1 MATKRSENTLGCLA
15 IACERASPASTSWR
29 TAVIACLSLGAS
41 VCSSSTY
48 SARSSERP
56 LEIMVAS
63 WRAMTVTWRDLR
75 PR

>member
-1 MATKRSENTLGCLA
+1 M
-15 IACERASPASTSWR
+15 IAR
-29 TAVIACLSLGAS
+29 LSLGAS

-48 SARSSERP
+48 SARSSDRP